1 MLGRGVNSGNMVLLS
16 LATPYSGGTMG
27 AGQCATGFCKGAA
40 KDSSFPLTGIYK

>member
-1 MLGRGVNSGNMVLLS
+1 MAPYESSS